1 MQEKQSVDDLILN
14 NPRIRAALDRGID
27 DLEAGRVVSR
37 DEAKDIIEK
46 RMEDLINAREA
57 V

>member
-1 MQEKQSVDDLILN
+1 MQEKQTVDNLILN

-37 DEAKDIIEK
+37 DDANDIIEK
-46 RMEDLINAREA
+46 RMEELINAREA